1 MSTVTA
7 LRRVPDRANRSL
19 RSMRGSVTK
28 IAIWGAFG
36 QIASTIA
43 ASLHDDEV
51 IVPKDESQLPEL
63 LREVEIGVG
72 TNSGP
77 RVQPFLDAAP
87 RLRWYHSAGAGV
99 ERLVVLP
106 QFRERGIVLTN
117 NSGSMDLP
125 IAEHVIGVVVSAA
138 KRLYLY
144 RDQQA
149 RGEWKE
155 HHQDEIRGQTLLVYG
170 LGSIGGQVARLAS
183 AIGLRVIGVRRA
195 TTPVP
200 GVERLFT
207 PEQLGDAAAEADY
220 LVVCTPLTPM
230 TEGSISRDVLA
241 RMKKTA
247 WVVNIARGP
256 IIQKDALTEA
266 LRAGTIGGAALDALW
281 TEPFPADDPLW
292 KMPNVIITPHSSNS
306 SPRVR
311 ERSVALFHE
320 NLRRYKAGEPLLNR
334 VDLEAG
340 Y

>member
-1 MSTVTA
+1 
-7 LRRVPDRANRSL
+7 
-19 RSMRGSVTK
+19 MRGSVTK

-36 QIASTIA
+36 QIATTIA

-51 IVPKDESQLPEL
+51 IVPKDESQLATL
-63 LREVEIGVG
+63 VREVEIGVG
-72 TNSGP
+72 TNNGT
-77 RVQPFLDAAP
+77 RVRPFLDAAP

-117 NSGSMDLP
+117 NSGAMDLP
-125 IAEHVIGVVVSAA
+125 IAEHVIGLVLSAA
-138 KRLYLY
+138 KRLYRY

-149 RGEWKE
+149 RAEWQE
-155 HHQDEIRGQTLLVYG
+155 HRQDEIRGQTLLVYG
-170 LGSIGGQVARLAS
+170 LGSIGGEVARLAS
-183 AIGLRVIGVRRA
+183 ALGFRVIGVRRA
-195 TTPVP
+195 GMPVP
-200 GVERLFT
+200 GVERLYT
-207 PEQLGDAAAEADY
+207 PEQLPDAAAEADY
-220 LVVCTPLTPM
+220 LVVCAPLTHA
-230 TEGSISRDVLA
+230 TLGAVSHAVFT

-256 IIQKDALTEA
+256 IIDKEALTEA

-281 TEPFPADDPLW
+281 TEPLPADDPLW
-292 KMPNVIITPHSSNS
+292 QMPNVIITPHSSNS